1 MSHRGVCKRY
11 PGPLF
16 WRKEEALCFPR
27 WPVTVQLCWLPP
39 HPQKDLPLQGLYQG
53 AGCALQ
59 GLPIA
64 AAGLLPAGD
73 TMSSLEKSNLVLPAL
88 WSRFSAAGRAI
99 IAGQNY
105 LLREEGFIINSYN
118 WSFLPVRTFA
128 VLLFRFLQLFAKRN
142 ESHVRQW
149 FEDDCT
155 E

>member
-1 MSHRGVCKRY
+1 MSHHGVCQWY

-16 WRKEEALCFPR
+16 WWKEEALCFPG
-27 WPVTVQLCWLPP
+27 WPATVQLCWLPP
-39 HPQKDLPLQGLYQG
+39 CPQKDLPLQGLHQG
-53 AGCALQ
+53 AGCTVQ

-73 TMSSLEKSNLVLPAL
+73 NVSSLERSSWVLPAL
-88 WSRFSAAGRAI
+88 WSRFSTAGRAI

-105 LLREEGFIINSYN
+105 LLREEGFIINSCN

-128 VLLFRFLQLFAKRN
+128 VSLFGFLQLFAKRN